1 MKYKIFGNPYMV
13 KATQDLLRGK
23 SIQNEDLST
32 IPEHFQEIF
41 LEPDFCY
48 AVLDRRVRLVASFF
62 CDDHS
67 VIQIHYSQLASHI
80 LESALADIEQ
90 QGGGINQ
97 EGFYRIT
104 SPVVKE
110 YLETESYQEWLK
122 REAKKRGI
130 KIIEEVI
137 SCYTC

>member
-1 MKYKIFGNPYMV
+1 MKYKIFGNPYIV
-13 KATQDLLRGK
+13 KVTQELLRGK

-41 LEPDFCY
+41 LEPDFGY
-48 AVLDRRVRLVASFF
+48 AVLDHRVRLVASFF

-67 VIQIHYSQLASHI
+67 VIQIHYSQLPPHV
-80 LESALADIEQ
+80 LEAALADIEH
-90 QGGGINQ
+90 QGGGINH

-104 SPVVKE
+104 SPIVKE

-122 REAKKRGI
+122 KEAKKRGI
-130 KIIEEVI
+130 KIIEEEI
-137 SCYTC
+137 GFEI